1 MCIIRSAAHQV
12 IELRQSFVSAGA
24 AVDEAIQALAEACA
38 HFLRLDAELRHT
50 AARAR
55 EGLDLNADLA
65 GELLNA
71 SLTAAFSDD
80 AERISI
86 ADAARRQHERIVN
99 QIADAS
105 VVSATIAE
113 QGGPN

>member
-1 MCIIRSAAHQV
+1 MCINRSAAHQV

-50 AARAR
+50 AARAC
-55 EGLDLNADLA
+55 EELDLNADLA

-71 SLTAAFSDD
+71 SLTAASSDG

-105 VVSATIAE
+105 VVSATNAE